1 MRRDKQNG
9 SINRFSYPMKKTV
22 LEIQDFQKASPV
34 LRNKFVAFLIKILFK
49 WLDIDKVN
57 QIHANHCHL
66 RGAAFTSAM
75 LSDPLMNV
83 KYKIHHEERL
93 NSLPE
98 GAFITVSNHPIGSLD
113 GIILIDI
120 FASHRPD
127 FRVMVNGF
135 LENISAMGDN
145 FISVQPKTD
154 DNVTGNISNVNGVR
168 ASLGQLKE
176 GHPMGFFPA
185 GAMSFRNKN
194 KEVRDLPWTH
204 SIIRLIR
211 KAKVPVYP
219 VYFDCKN
226 TNFFYWLGNIS
237 WKIRTLF
244 VAVQAFNKRGKTL
257 DVYIGEQIP
266 VATIQGYKDDNDLA
280 EFLYHTTYGL
290 K

>member
-1 MRRDKQNG
+1 
-9 SINRFSYPMKKTV
+9 MKKTV
-22 LEIQDFQKASPV
+22 LGIDDLQKLSPIFK
-34 LRNKFVAFLIKILFK
+34 NKFVAFIAKKLFRC
-49 WLDIDKVN
+49 LSIDKVN

-75 LSDPLMNV
+75 LSDPLMDV

-93 NSLPE
+93 DSLPE

-120 FASHRPD
+120 FASRRKD

-154 DNVTGNISNVNGVR
+154 EKTVEGISNVHGVR
-168 ASLGQLKE
+168 ASLAQLKG

-185 GAMSFRNKN
+185 GAMSFKN
-194 KEVRDLPWTH
+194 EHNLVRDLPWTH
-204 SIIRLIR
+204 SIIRLVR

-219 VYFDCKN
+219 VYFACQN
-226 TNFFYWLGNIS
+226 TNFFYWLGKIS
-237 WKIRTLF
+237 WKIRTAF
-244 VAVQAFNKRGKTL
+244 VAIEAFNKRGKTL
-257 DVYIGEQIP
+257 DVYIGEPISP
-266 VATIQGYKDDNDLA
+266 EVIQSYKDDNDLA
-280 EFLYHTTYGL
+280 AYLYQTTYGL